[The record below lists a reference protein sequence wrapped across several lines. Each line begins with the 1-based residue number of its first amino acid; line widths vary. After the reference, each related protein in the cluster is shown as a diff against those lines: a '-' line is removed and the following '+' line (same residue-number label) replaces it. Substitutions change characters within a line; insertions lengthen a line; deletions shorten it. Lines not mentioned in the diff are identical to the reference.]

1 MDKSKRVT
9 MFDVAKAAGV
19 SHQTVSRVINQ
30 DARVAPETRE
40 RVMQAIQDL
49 NYRPSRLARS
59 LAAKHSRS
67 LAVIAYGLNY
77 YGPTQMVINID
88 KAARQAGYDIF
99 FANIDPADDVDIL
112 AVSQRVTEWS
122 VDGLLLI
129 APVQDSH
136 YHQMLAY
143 FKNIPVLQIDVAA
156 GANTPSVII
165 DQRLGSYLITKHLLE
180 LGHRAIAEIR
190 GPMNWHGAIARHE
203 GFEQALGE
211 YGLKAA
217 GSFEGNWT
225 SESGYQAAE
234 ALLRRSSFTAIVC
247 ANDQMALGAMAR
259 LREQGIAIPKGVS
272 IVGFDDIPE
281 APFFSPALT
290 TIRQDFSDLGR
301 KGLEYLLAI
310 IEDPHEE
317 KRQHVI
323 QPQLVLRDSSQAPS

>member
-9 MFDVAKAAGV
+9 MFDVAKAANV

-40 RVMQAIQDL
+40 RVLQAIQDL

-59 LAAKHSRS
+59 LAAKQSRS
-67 LAVIAYGLNY
+67 LAVISYGLNY

-122 VDGLLLI
+122 IDGLLLI

-143 FKNIPVLQIDVAA
+143 FRDIPVLQIDIAA
-156 GANTPSVII
+156 GADTASVII
-165 DQRLGSYLITKHLLE
+165 DQRSGSYAITQHLLE
-180 LGHRAIAEIR
+180 LGHREIAEIR

-203 GFEQALGE
+203 GFEAALGE
-211 YGLKAA
+211 YGLQAV
-217 GSFEGNWT
+217 GSVEGNWT
-225 SESGYQAAE
+225 AESGYEAAK
-234 ALLRRSSFTAIVC
+234 LLMAKQSFTALVA
-247 ANDQMALGAMAR
+247 ANDQMALGAIAY
-259 LREQGIAIPKGVS
+259 LREAGLGIPEAISV
-272 IVGFDDIPE
+272 VGFDDIPE
-281 APFFSPALT
+281 ARFFSPALST
-290 TIRQDFSDLGR
+290 VRQDFSDLGR
-301 KGLEYLLAI
+301 KGLEYLVAL
-310 IEDPHEE
+310 IENPNEE
-317 KRQHVI
+317 KRQYVI
-323 QPQLVLRDSSQAPS
+323 QPQIILRESVRDIR